1 MGGKPR
7 RTAVSGKSPRARGAL
22 RGSRARRPGSGRR
35 LPGGVLTW
43 AVAAAVAVAGCVAG
57 VLVATA
63 SGPRATPPV
72 RARQYLAFTACL
84 LTDSRGVTGSPAAQV
99 WAGMQD
105 ASLTTHAKAEYLPV
119 YGTTAAAA
127 QPYLASLVQRR
138 CGMVLAVGTAQVSA
152 VTADALRYPQVRFVA
167 ISAVRG
173 SRGVATVDPADG
185 QVRASVARLISAAV
199 QS

>member
-7 RTAVSGKSPRARGAL
+7 RSAVTGRSPQEQGGRRGP
-22 RGSRARRPGSGRR
+22 RPRRPRSGRR
-35 LPGGVLTW
+35 LPGGALTW

-57 VLVATA
+57 ALVATA
-63 SGPRATPPV
+63 PGRATPPT

-84 LTDSRGVTGSPAAQV
+84 LTDSDGVAGSPAAQV

-119 YGTTAAAA
+119 YGTTAASA
-127 QPYLASLVQRR
+127 QPYLASLIQRR

-152 VTADALRYPQVRFVA
+152 LTADAGRYPRVRFVA
-167 ISAVRG
+167 ISAAPD
-173 SRGVATVDPADG
+173 SRGVTTVDPADG
-185 QVRASVARLISAAV
+185 QVRANVARLISAAV